1 MKVKSGIINNGL
13 QSIMDLSEK
22 PMPIALAAKLLRL
35 SDDLSKENN
44 YIEKQRKSIIE
55 KYGDKDENGQLKV
68 IDGQV
73 TFSNDNAEKAQQE
86 LNELSELEVEIPDRN
101 ITENE
106 LMKSGLE
113 LTLSQY
119 AALKE
124 FIQEE

>member
-1 MKVKSGIINNGL
+1 MKIKSGVINNGL

-35 SDDLSKENN
+35 ADDLSKENT
-44 YIEKQRKSIIE
+44 YIEKQRISIIE
-55 KYGDKDENGQLKV
+55 KYGDKDENGQLKI

-86 LNELSELEVEIPDRN
+86 LNELSELEIEIPNRN

-106 LMKSGLE
+106 LMNSGLE
-113 LTLSQY
+113 LTLSQF
-119 AALKE
+119 AALRE
-124 FIQEE
+124 FIQE

>member
-124 FIQEE
+124 FIQEK

>member
-1 MKVKSGIINNGL
+1 MKVKSGIISNGL

-35 SDDLSKENN
+35 SDDLSKENS
-44 YIEKQRKSIIE
+44 YIEKQRLSIIE

-68 IDGQV
+68 INGQV
-73 TFSNDNAEKAQQE
+73 TFSNDNAEKVQQE
-86 LNELSELEVEIPDRN
+86 LSELSELEVEIPDRN

-106 LMKSGLE
+106 LMNSGLE
-113 LTLSQY
+113 LTLNQF

-124 FIQEE
+124 FIQE